1 MGPSKYHLVSACA
14 AVVSEA
20 TVEVRHG
27 GDLLGSLSL
36 DITYIYHFEMETCAR
51 PLTTA
56 WESSA

>member
-1 MGPSKYHLVSACA
+1 MSPSKYHLVSACA

-20 TVEVRHG
+20 TMEVRHG
-27 GDLLGSLSL
+27 YLLGSLSF

-56 WESSA
+56 WDSSA